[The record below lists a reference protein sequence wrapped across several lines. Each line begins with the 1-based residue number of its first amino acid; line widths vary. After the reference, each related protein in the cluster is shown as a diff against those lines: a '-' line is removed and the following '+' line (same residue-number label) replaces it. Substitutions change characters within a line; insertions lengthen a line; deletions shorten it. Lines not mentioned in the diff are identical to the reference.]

1 MTFDCAIVGAG
12 PAGCAAALYLSRAG
26 RTAVLLDRA
35 AFPRRKACGEGIMPE
50 GVEVLRE
57 LGLFEDA
64 RKLGRTFRGVS
75 WTTRDGRHARSRFP
89 DGEGLAVPREELD
102 HLLLRRAAAAPGVRV
117 FERRAARGVER
128 TTEGVRVSFFGGELR
143 ARRLIA
149 ADGAA
154 SPALRALGVP
164 RRPPARARFGLAARL
179 KGVGAGELVEVFL
192 VDGGELYLTPLPG
205 EGRVSAALLLERG
218 ALAAAQGGLEA
229 AFWRLALAYPALRAR
244 LARAKLDTPVAGS
257 GPLAAEPSRCE
268 DGPWL
273 AAGDAAG
280 AVDPLVGDG
289 IGLALR
295 TGRLA
300 AEETDAALRGEGQPG
315 RYTRRRRKLLRPKRR
330 LARLALALSRRPLLA
345 RAALSALRAY
355 PPAFS
360 ALLAG

>member
-1 MTFDCAIVGAG
+1 MSFDCAIIGAG

-35 AFPRRKACGEGIMPE
+35 TFPRRKTCGEGIMPE

-57 LGLFEDA
+57 LDLYAEA
-64 RKLGRTFRGVS
+64 AALGRTFRGVA
-75 WTTRDGRHARSRFP
+75 WTTRDGRHASCRFP
-89 DGEGLAVPREELD
+89 AGEGLAAPREELD

-117 FERRAARGVER
+117 FEGRAARGVER
-128 TTEGVRVSFFGGELR
+128 TAEGVRVSLDAGELS

-149 ADGAA
+149 ADGAS
-154 SPALRALGVP
+154 SPSLRALGVP
-164 RRPPARARFGLAARL
+164 RRAPARPRFGLAARL
-179 KGVGAGELVEVFL
+179 KGVGTGDLVEVFL
-192 VDGGELYLTPLPG
+192 IDGGELYLTPLPG
-205 EGRVSAALLLERG
+205 EGRVAAALLLERR
-218 ALAAAQGGLEA
+218 ALAPAPGVREET
-229 AFWRLALAYPALRAR
+229 FWRLARAHPALRER
-244 LARAKLDTPVAGS
+244 LRRATLDTPVAGL
-257 GPLAAEPSRCE
+257 GPLAAAPSRCE

-300 AEETDAALRGEGQPG
+300 AEEIDAALRGEGRHG
-315 RYTRRRRKLLRPKRR
+315 RYTRRRRELLRPKRR
-330 LARLALALSRRPLLA
+330 LARCVLALSRRPLLA
-345 RAALSALRAY
+345 RAVLAALRAY